1 MKTVSTIEELKENL
15 DTMDRY
21 IANKH
26 DPEYSFAIDLIKK
39 GICFVPRVVDG
50 HVHFYPSRFIGY
62 VHNTMTLHE
71 NNENK
76 DGRETN
82 PVISRIC
89 KTNCFADTE
98 MEKAY
103 RVYCEELGFTA
114 REHGPFGVER
124 KFWPP
129 LD

>member
-82 PVISRIC
+82 PVIWIDCIGVVNNLR
-89 KTNCFADTE
+89 KGCFH
-98 MEKAY
+98 KK
-103 RVYCEELGFTA
+103 GK
-114 REHGPFGVER
+114 R
-124 KFWPP
+124 KKSTSC
-129 LD
+129 LHSLLNRYIIDRL